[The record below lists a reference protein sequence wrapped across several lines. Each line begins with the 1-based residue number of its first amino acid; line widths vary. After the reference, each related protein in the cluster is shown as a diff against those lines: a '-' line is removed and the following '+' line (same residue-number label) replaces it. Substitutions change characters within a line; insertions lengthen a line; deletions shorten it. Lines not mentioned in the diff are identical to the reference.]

1 MTSRANGDAAWTTA
15 ALDGFHPLVRE
26 WFLGQFA
33 GPTGAQA
40 EGWDAIAKGRHTLI
54 AAPTGSGKTLAAFL
68 TCIDRLVR
76 AGLDGGLPER
86 TEVVYVSPL
95 KALSNDV
102 QRNLSVPLE
111 GIAELAEAHGTPL
124 PEIRVAVRTGD
135 TPQRE
140 RTLMA
145 KQPPHI
151 LITTPESLFILL
163 TSESGRRGLRG
174 VRTLILDEIHAVAD
188 DKRGS
193 HLSLSVER
201 LCRLSDGPV
210 TRIGLSATQRPI
222 VEVARFLVGSGGG
235 PSTTFR
241 ATRSEREAQ
250 GKPTAENGRPQ
261 GSPLRP
267 HPTAPLD
274 SGFRRNDGG
283 GGAAQGEPTA
293 ENGRPQGLPLRPD
306 PTAPLDS
313 GFRRNDGGASA
324 PDCIIIDTG
333 HARAMDMGL
342 ELPPEELGPI
352 ATHEQWASTLDR
364 VAELVQ
370 EHTTTLVFMNT
381 RRLVERVAHQLEL
394 RLGAE
399 AVVAHHGSMSR
410 ETRHGAEERLKSGEA
425 KVCVAT
431 ASLELGIDVGAVDLV
446 CQVGSPRSIGLLLQ
460 RVGRSGHSLGA
471 MPKGRLFPLTRDELL
486 ECIALLRGIRG
497 GNLDT
502 LAIPPWPLDVLSQQ
516 IVAACAGEDWEEDA
530 LYDFCRR
537 AYPYRDLPREKF
549 DQVVTMLSEGVAPR
563 EGRSTAYLHRDGVN
577 GVLKARRNARLA
589 AVTSG
594 GAIPDN
600 ADYDVIL
607 EPEGT
612 FVGTVHEDFAIES
625 VAGDIFLLGNTPWKI
640 RRVESGR
647 VRVEDAQ
654 GSSPTLPFWLGE
666 APGRT
671 GELSDE
677 VSALREELA
686 ARQESGD
693 GVTWLVDGWR
703 VPESAAEQAV
713 EYIAEGLR
721 VLGAVP
727 TKQRVVVE
735 RFFDESGG
743 MQMVVHAPFGAGIN
757 RAWGM
762 ALRKQICRTF
772 DFELQAAATDDGI
785 SLALGPSTSFPL
797 QDVFQYVTARRA
809 AEVVTQAVLQA
820 PLFGTRWRWDA
831 SRALALLRYTGG
843 RKVPA
848 PIQRMRSDDLRA
860 AVFPAQV
867 ACQDNA
873 APGDIGIPDHPL
885 VFETMRDCLTEAMD
899 VEGLQAM
906 LADIESGA
914 IETYAMDT
922 PQPSAFSHQIL
933 NAMPYAFLD
942 DAPLEER
949 RARAVT
955 LRRALPDDARDLGAL
970 SSQAIARAEQAAWP
984 VVRDAEELHDALLS
998 LSVLPLS
1005 GLSRCEGVASVE
1017 QLRGWFE
1024 ALAADR
1030 RAAEFTLV
1038 DGRAAWT
1045 CAERVHVVRA
1055 LYGGANI
1062 TPPITPPLLSFDR
1075 LRTNGINGEDGEDE
1089 ALMALL
1095 RGWTESLGPFTEA
1108 GLASTLGLPVTL
1120 VRRGLAQLEA
1130 EGAVLRGRFTPG
1142 VAEEEFCNRR
1152 ILARINRDTVAGLRQ
1167 EVEPVPVATFIQ
1179 FLFRWQ
1185 HATAGT
1191 RGQGDGGLLQVLEQ
1205 LQGFE
1210 AAAQVWETEL
1220 LPLRMSAYD
1229 GTALDRLCLGGE
1241 AVWGRFARRP
1251 VDQELAGGRAALART
1266 GPVSL
1271 GLREDLDWLLDPPPP
1286 DDAVPSGAAGEALAF
1301 LRARGASFIGDIIA
1315 GTRRLPSE
1323 VEEALWQL
1331 AAAGLVT
1338 ADGFGA
1344 LRGLVTGAS
1353 KRVSASRRGRR
1364 PARRRTGGSRWSLL
1378 QAIDPSEDGIAE
1390 RAHQLLRRYGIVFP
1404 EVLGREPMAPPWRTL
1419 LQVYR
1424 RAEARGEIRGGRFV
1438 AGLVGEQFA
1447 LPEAV
1452 EAMRSVRRS
1461 EPTGETLAVSACDP
1475 LNLAGVI
1482 TPGPRVP
1489 AVSGNKV
1496 AFRDGV
1502 PVASLQ
1508 SGDVVLHADLPED
1521 ERDEAHRAL
1530 GARRATAERA
1540 QGSGN
1545 RYLLA
1550 QSTV

>member
-1 MTSRANGDAAWTTA
+1 MAGAGRDKLGAGTSAVADAA
-15 ALDGFHPLVRE
+15 ALAGFHPLVRE
-26 WFLGQFA
+26 WFQGQFA
-33 GPTGAQA
+33 GATGAQA
-40 EGWDAIAKGRHTLI
+40 EGWGAIAKGRNTLI

-102 QRNLSVPLE
+102 QRNLSAPLE
-111 GIAELAEAHGTPL
+111 GIAALAEAQGTPL

-174 VRTLILDEIHAVAD
+174 ARTLILDEIHAVAD
-188 DKRGS
+188 DKRGA

-201 LCRLSDGPV
+201 LCKLADGPV

-222 VEVARFLVGSGGG
+222 EEVARFLVGTGAL
-235 PSTTFR
+235 R
-241 ATRSEREAQ
+241 QAQ
-250 GKPTAENGRPQ
+250 GERNEGTAQ
-261 GSPLRP
+261 GERWGWALRQ
-267 HPTAPLD
+267 AQGERD
-274 SGFRRNDGG
+274 E
-283 GGAAQGEPTA
+283 GAAQGEGLGVDPSTGS
-293 ENGRPQGLPLRPD
+293 GRTETGGPSTGSGRTETGGPSTGSGRTETGALRQAQGERNEGAARGEGD
-306 PTAPLDS
+306 EGALD
-313 GFRRNDGGASA
+313 
-324 PDCIIIDTG
+324 CLIIDTG

-352 ATHEQWASTLDR
+352 ATHEQWANTLDR

-370 EHTTTLVFMNT
+370 AHTTTLVFMNT
-381 RRLVERVAHQLEL
+381 RRLVERVAHQLEQ
-394 RLGAE
+394 RLGEE
-399 AVVAHHGSMSR
+399 AVVAHHGSLSR
-410 ETRHGAEERLKSGEA
+410 ETRHLAEERLKSGEA

-486 ECIALLRGIRG
+486 ECIALLRGVRG

-502 LAIPPWPLDVLSQQ
+502 LAIPPWPLDVLAQQ

-577 GVLKARRNARLA
+577 RLLKARRNARLA

-600 ADYDVIL
+600 ADYDVIA

-612 FVGTVHEDFAIES
+612 FVGTVHEDFAVES
-625 VAGDIFLLGNTPWKI
+625 VAGDVFLLGNTPWKI

-671 GELSDE
+671 SELSDE
-677 VSALREELA
+677 VSVLREELE
-686 ARQESGD
+686 ARQETGD
-693 GVTWLVDGWR
+693 GAAWLVEGWG
-703 VPESAAEQAV
+703 VLQSAAEQAV
-713 EYIAEGLR
+713 AYIAEGLR

-727 TKQRVVVE
+727 TKRRVVVE

-762 ALRKQICRTF
+762 ALRKQICRAF

-797 QDVFQYVTARRA
+797 QDVFQYVTSRRA

-831 SRALALLRYTGG
+831 TRALALLRYTGG

-873 APGDIGIPDHPL
+873 PPGDIEAPDHPL
-885 VFETMRDCLTEAMD
+885 VFETMRDCLTEALD
-899 VEGLQAM
+899 VEGLTAV
-906 LADIESGA
+906 LADIESGV
-914 IETYAMDT
+914 IETYAKDT

-970 SSQAIARAEQAAWP
+970 NPQAIARAEQGAWP
-984 VVRDAEELHDALLS
+984 VIRDAEELHDALLS
-998 LSVLPLS
+998 LSALPLS
-1005 GLSRCEGVASVE
+1005 ELHRSESVASGE

-1030 RAAEFTLV
+1030 RAAEFTLG
-1038 DGRAAWT
+1038 DGRAAWA
-1045 CAERVHVVRA
+1045 CAERLHVVRA
-1055 LYGGANI
+1055 LYPSAGI
-1062 TPPITPPLLSFDR
+1062 SPPLAPFDR
-1075 LRTNGINGEDGEDE
+1075 LRANGERDG
-1089 ALMALL
+1089 L
-1095 RGWTESLGPFTEA
+1095 RGNGPSADTSPPLAPFD
-1108 GLASTLGLPVTL
+1108 GLRANGVGERLRANGG
-1120 VRRGLAQLEA
+1120 RDG
-1130 EGAVLRGRFTPG
+1130 LRGNGERDGLGGNGPSADTSPP
-1142 VAEEEFCNRR
+1142 
-1152 ILARINRDTVAGLRQ
+1152 LAPFDGLRANG
-1167 EVEPVPVATFIQ
+1167 VEG
-1179 FLFRWQ
+1179 RGSG
-1185 HATAGT
+1185 GT
-1191 RGQGDGGLLQVLEQ
+1191 VRGTGSGGTV
-1205 LQGFE
+1205 
-1210 AAAQVWETEL
+1210 
-1220 LPLRMSAYD
+1220 PLRTL
-1229 GTALDRLCLGGE
+1229 TAL
-1241 AVWGRFARRP
+1241 
-1251 VDQELAGGRAALART
+1251 
-1266 GPVSL
+1266 
-1271 GLREDLDWLLDPPPP
+1271 
-1286 DDAVPSGAAGEALAF
+1286 
-1301 LRARGASFIGDIIA
+1301 
-1315 GTRRLPSE
+1315 
-1323 VEEALWQL
+1323 
-1331 AAAGLVT
+1331 
-1338 ADGFGA
+1338 GA
-1344 LRGLVTGAS
+1344 LR
-1353 KRVSASRRGRR
+1353 
-1364 PARRRTGGSRWSLL
+1364 
-1378 QAIDPSEDGIAE
+1378 
-1390 RAHQLLRRYGIVFP
+1390 
-1404 EVLGREPMAPPWRTL
+1404 
-1419 LQVYR
+1419 
-1424 RAEARGEIRGGRFV
+1424 
-1438 AGLVGEQFA
+1438 
-1447 LPEAV
+1447 
-1452 EAMRSVRRS
+1452 
-1461 EPTGETLAVSACDP
+1461 
-1475 LNLAGVI
+1475 
-1482 TPGPRVP
+1482 
-1489 AVSGNKV
+1489 
-1496 AFRDGV
+1496 
-1502 PVASLQ
+1502 
-1508 SGDVVLHADLPED
+1508 
-1521 ERDEAHRAL
+1521 
-1530 GARRATAERA
+1530 RA
-1540 QGSGN
+1540 QGERSGGAGSG
-1545 RYLLA
+1545 RTVGGTGSGGTVPLRVFHRPWRP
-1550 QSTV
+1550 STGSGRTEWGSGSGRTVGGSGSGGAVRGTGLGGTVGVRAPTEMRTRR

>member
-1 MTSRANGDAAWTTA
+1 
-15 ALDGFHPLVRE
+15 
-26 WFLGQFA
+26 
-33 GPTGAQA
+33 
-40 EGWDAIAKGRHTLI
+40 
-54 AAPTGSGKTLAAFL
+54 
-68 TCIDRLVR
+68 
-76 AGLDGGLPER
+76 
-86 TEVVYVSPL
+86 
-95 KALSNDV
+95 
-102 QRNLSVPLE
+102 
-111 GIAELAEAHGTPL
+111 
-124 PEIRVAVRTGD
+124 
-135 TPQRE
+135 
-140 RTLMA
+140 
-145 KQPPHI
+145 
-151 LITTPESLFILL
+151 
-163 TSESGRRGLRG
+163 
-174 VRTLILDEIHAVAD
+174 
-188 DKRGS
+188 
-193 HLSLSVER
+193 
-201 LCRLSDGPV
+201 
-210 TRIGLSATQRPI
+210 
-222 VEVARFLVGSGGG
+222 
-235 PSTTFR
+235 
-241 ATRSEREAQ
+241 
-250 GKPTAENGRPQ
+250 
-261 GSPLRP
+261 
-267 HPTAPLD
+267 
-274 SGFRRNDGG
+274 
-283 GGAAQGEPTA
+283 
-293 ENGRPQGLPLRPD
+293 
-306 PTAPLDS
+306 
-313 GFRRNDGGASA
+313 
-324 PDCIIIDTG
+324 
-333 HARAMDMGL
+333 
-342 ELPPEELGPI
+342 
-352 ATHEQWASTLDR
+352 
-364 VAELVQ
+364 
-370 EHTTTLVFMNT
+370 
-381 RRLVERVAHQLEL
+381 
-394 RLGAE
+394 
-399 AVVAHHGSMSR
+399 
-410 ETRHGAEERLKSGEA
+410 
-425 KVCVAT
+425 
-431 ASLELGIDVGAVDLV
+431 
-446 CQVGSPRSIGLLLQ
+446 
-460 RVGRSGHSLGA
+460 
-471 MPKGRLFPLTRDELL
+471 
-486 ECIALLRGIRG
+486 
-497 GNLDT
+497 
-502 LAIPPWPLDVLSQQ
+502 
-516 IVAACAGEDWEEDA
+516 
-530 LYDFCRR
+530 
-537 AYPYRDLPREKF
+537 
-549 DQVVTMLSEGVAPR
+549 MLSEGVAPR

-577 GVLKARRNARLA
+577 RVLKARRNARLA
-589 AVTSG
+589 AITSG

-600 ADYDVIL
+600 ADYDVIA

-625 VAGDIFLLGNTPWKI
+625 VAGDIFLLGNTPWKV

-686 ARQESGD
+686 SRQESADTMASAD
-693 GVTWLVDGWR
+693 GVAWLVESG

-762 ALRKQICRTF
+762 ALRKQICRAF

-785 SLALGPSTSFPL
+785 SLALGPGTSFPL

-831 SRALALLRYTGG
+831 SRALALLRHTGG

-873 APGDIGIPDHPL
+873 PPGDVEVPDHPL

-899 VEGLQAM
+899 IAGLEAM

-914 IETYAMDT
+914 IETYAKDT

-970 SSQAIARAEQAAWP
+970 SPQAIARAEQGAWP
-984 VVRDAEELHDALLS
+984 VIRDAEELHDALLS
-998 LSVLPLS
+998 LPALPLS
-1005 GLSRCEGVASVE
+1005 ELSRCEGVASAE
-1017 QLRGWFE
+1017 QLQGWFE
-1024 ALAADR
+1024 ALAASR
-1030 RAAEFTLV
+1030 RAAEFMLG

-1045 CAERVHVVRA
+1045 CAERVHVVTA
-1055 LYGGANI
+1055 LYPGADI
-1062 TPPITPPLLSFDR
+1062 SPDLGPFDR
-1075 LRTNGINGEDGEDE
+1075 LRANGLSADEDE

-1095 RGWTESLGPFTEA
+1095 RGWTESVGPFTEA
-1108 GLASTLGLPVTL
+1108 GLALTLGLSATM

-1130 EGAVLRGRFTPG
+1130 EGGVLRGRFTPG
-1142 VAEEEFCNRR
+1142 VVEEEFCNRR

-1191 RGQGDGGLLQVLEQ
+1191 RGQGDGGLLQVVEQ

-1220 LPLRMSAYD
+1220 LPLRMSAYE
-1229 GTALDRLCLGGE
+1229 TSALDRLCLGGE

-1251 VDQELAGGRAALART
+1251 VDMELPGGRAALART

-1271 GLREDLDWLLDPPPP
+1271 GLREDLDWLLDPAPP
-1286 DDAVPSGAAGEALAF
+1286 DDAMPSGAAGEALAF
-1301 LRARGASFIGDIIA
+1301 LRARGASFISDITA

-1404 EVLGREPMAPPWRTL
+1404 EVLGREPMAPAWRAL

-1452 EAMRSVRRS
+1452 EAMRSLRRT
-1461 EPTGETLAVSACDP
+1461 EPTGETLVVSACDP

-1508 SGDVVLHADLPED
+1508 TGDVVLHADLPED
-1521 ERDEAHRAL
+1521 ERDEAYRAL
-1530 GARRATAERA
+1530 GARRVPAAQAAGAAERA
-1540 QGSGN
+1540 KAVAG
-1545 RYLLA
+1545 
-1550 QSTV
+1550 

>member
-1 MTSRANGDAAWTTA
+1 MTSRIDAPSTTA
-15 ALDGFHPLVRE
+15 ALDGFHPLVQE
-26 WFLGQFA
+26 WFASQFE

-40 EGWDAIAKGRHTLI
+40 EGWDAIAKGRNTLI

-102 QRNLSVPLE
+102 QRNLSVPLKD
-111 GIAELAEAHGTPL
+111 IAGLAEAHGTPL

-140 RTLMA
+140 RALMA

-201 LCRLSDGPV
+201 LCKLADGPV

-222 VEVARFLVGSGGG
+222 EEVARFLVGTAALRQAQGERSVGAQAD
-235 PSTTFR
+235 PSTGQG
-241 ATRSEREAQ
+241 RSQ
-250 GKPTAENGRPQ
+250 GEPTGGNGRPQ

-267 HPTAPLD
+267 
-274 SGFRRNDGG
+274 
-283 GGAAQGEPTA
+283 
-293 ENGRPQGLPLRPD
+293 D
-306 PTAPLDS
+306 PTAPDE
-313 GFRRNDGGASA
+313 ASA
-324 PDCIIIDTG
+324 ADCIVIDTG

-342 ELPPEELGPI
+342 EMPPEELGPI

-410 ETRHGAEERLKSGEA
+410 ETRHAAEERLKSGEA

-497 GNLDT
+497 GNLDS

-549 DQVVTMLSEGVAPR
+549 DQVITMLSEGVAPR

-577 GVLKARRNARLA
+577 RVLKARRNARLA
-589 AVTSG
+589 AITSG

-600 ADYDVIL
+600 ADYDVIA

-625 VAGDIFLLGNTPWKI
+625 VAGDVFLLGNTPWKV

-671 GELSDE
+671 RELSDE

-686 ARQESGD
+686 SRQESADSAPSAD
-693 GVTWLVDGWR
+693 GVAWLVDGWG

-743 MQMVVHAPFGAGIN
+743 MQMVVHAPFGTGIN

-762 ALRKQICRTF
+762 ALRKQICRAF

-785 SLALGPSTSFPL
+785 SLALGPGTSFPL

-831 SRALALLRYTGG
+831 SRALALLRHTGG

-848 PIQRMRSDDLRA
+848 PILRMRSDDLRA

-873 APGDIGIPDHPL
+873 PPGDVEVPDHPL

-914 IETYAMDT
+914 IETYAKDT

-970 SSQAIARAEQAAWP
+970 SPQAIARAEQGAWP

-1005 GLSRCEGVASVE
+1005 ELFRFEGVASAE

-1024 ALAADR
+1024 GLAGDR
-1030 RAAEFTLV
+1030 RAAEFTLG
-1038 DGRAAWT
+1038 DGRATWT
-1045 CAERVHVVRA
+1045 CAERLHVVRA
-1055 LYGGANI
+1055 LYPSADISPDLG
-1062 TPPITPPLLSFDR
+1062 PFDR
-1075 LRTNGINGEDGEDE
+1075 LRANGVGVDGADGDDGEDE

-1095 RGWTESLGPFTEA
+1095 RGWTESVGPFTEA
-1108 GLASTLGLPVTL
+1108 GLALTLGLSATL

-1130 EGAVLRGRFTPG
+1130 EGGVLRGRFTPG
-1142 VAEEEFCNRR
+1142 IAEEEFCNRR
-1152 ILARINRDTVAGLRQ
+1152 NLARINRDTVAGLRQ

-1185 HATAGT
+1185 HATSGT
-1191 RGQGDGGLLQVLEQ
+1191 RVQGDGGLLQVVEQ

-1229 GTALDRLCLGGE
+1229 ASALDRLCLGGE

-1251 VDQELAGGRAALART
+1251 VDQELPGGRAALART

-1271 GLREDLDWLLDPPPP
+1271 GLREDLDWLLDPAPE
-1286 DDAVPSGAAGEALAF
+1286 DDSMPSGAAGEALAF
-1301 LRARGASFIGDIIA
+1301 LRARGASFISDITA

-1344 LRGLVTGAS
+1344 LRGLVTGAA

-1378 QAIDPSEDGIAE
+1378 QAIDPSEDSIAE

-1404 EVLGREPMAPPWRTL
+1404 EVLGREPMAPSWRAL

-1452 EAMRSVRRS
+1452 EAMRSLRRT
-1461 EPTGETLAVSACDP
+1461 EPTGETLVVSACDP

-1508 SGDVVLHADLPED
+1508 TGDVVLHAYLPED

-1530 GARRATAERA
+1530 GARRQPAAQAAGAAERA
-1540 QGSGN
+1540 APA
-1545 RYLLA
+1545 LLR
-1550 QSTV
+1550 